1 MRPKVAVW
9 IVLLWVCQW
18 GVARADGPV
27 AHLSEIDRH
36 LISELVVAEVWRPG
50 GANSEALAEILAGFL
65 RSGSIEAASWLVRE
79 ANPYFSRRLLD
90 PTPFAARATQVST
103 SDATIHGYEWRQT
116 SESLAQRA
124 GINALSE
131 TERFSLYHK
140 LMAEHVSHGPFGMSY
155 LDGCLQGVW
164 ENPREFLSGA
174 ERACFNPTG
183 VWASPYTRDLGRSVV
198 RVARARAE
206 NRSMGA
212 VLDLVEAAVKA
223 EARPG
228 ELVDGIAPDELL
240 NEALLALLMD
250 KQTGA
255 VRRLKEIWQAIPVA
269 GKPQG
274 LHAQARAALAAQG
287 RVESEPPRDTPAGR
301 YLVRAIRGLG
311 DPTFQEK
318 NLRFERSLGLGPDTV
333 REDLQRRGLYKAE
346 HD

>member
-1 MRPKVAVW
+1 MASGV
-9 IVLLWVCQW
+9 VLLLALHCWAAPAAEKV
-18 GVARADGPV
+18 VY
-27 AHLSEIDRH
+27 LSETDKR
-36 LISELVVAEVWRPG
+36 LIKELVVAEVWRPG
-50 GANSEALAEILAGFL
+50 GAKSEALAEVLEGFP

-131 TERFSLYHK
+131 TDRFSLYHK

-164 ENPREFLSGA
+164 ENPREFLSEA

-198 RVARARAE
+198 RLAWARAE

-228 ELVDGIAPDELL
+228 ELVDGIAPDVLL
-240 NEALLALLMD
+240 EEALLALLMD
-250 KQTGA
+250 KQTKA
-255 VRRLKEIWQAIPVA
+255 VARLKRTWLAIPVA
-269 GKPQG
+269 DRPQG
-274 LHAQARAALAAQG
+274 LSVEGRAALVAKG
-287 RVESEPPRDTPAGR
+287 RMDSEPPRDTHAGR
-301 YLVRAIRGLG
+301 SLVRAIRALG
-311 DPTFQEK
+311 DPTSQSK
-318 NLRFERSLGLGPDTV
+318 NLQFEESLLLGPEHS
-333 REDLQRRGLYKAE
+333 REELRHRGLLRAE
-346 HD
+346 PE